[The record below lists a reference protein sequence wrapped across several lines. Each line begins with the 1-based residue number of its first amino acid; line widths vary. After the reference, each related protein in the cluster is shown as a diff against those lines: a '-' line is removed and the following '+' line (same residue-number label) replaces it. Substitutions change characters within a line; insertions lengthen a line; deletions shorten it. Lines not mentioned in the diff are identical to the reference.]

1 MYLPF
6 TFKLKPLLPFHGIL
20 NHYLSFFIIMLK
32 EFYQEKANKNQNII
46 YDVVQRKL
54 NGENVTTIQFRIL
67 FFHAS
72 HFGRLQGEDGS
83 EQTAEENNYTC
94 EI

>member
-1 MYLPF
+1 ML
-6 TFKLKPLLPFHGIL
+6 LLPFHGIL
-20 NHYLSFFIIMLK
+20 NHYLSFFIDMLK
-32 EFYQEKANKNQNII
+32 GFYQEKAKNNQNVI
-46 YDVVQRKL
+46 YDVIQRKIY
-54 NGENVTTIQFRIL
+54 GENVTTIQLGIL

-72 HFGRLQGEDGS
+72 HFGRLQGEGGS